1 MSDELKDFR
10 YYADKAEE
18 YVTDAVNHVDQVYN
32 PNIRQTALAA
42 AEVYTELAKAA
53 PKVDAEPRYVIVS
66 PEEAEMYRLMK
77 GEPKAEPGAPM
88 RCPEWLS
95 RGVRDLPRGFIDY
108 QCVLFAG
115 HGVEHES
122 STGKYWLT
130 EVTK

>member
-10 YYADKAEE
+10 YYADKAESE
-18 YVTDAVNHVDQVYN
+18 LIRAREHEQQQMHNPVIKQV
-32 PNIRQTALAA
+32 ALASA
-42 AEVYTELAKAA
+42 TIYAELAKAA
-53 PKVDAEPRYVIVS
+53 PKAEP
-66 PEEAEMYRLMK
+66 A
-77 GEPKAEPGAPM
+77 APV

-95 RGVRDLPRGFIDY
+95 RDIRDLPKGFIDY